1 VPRSRH
7 IPVALVLPLALVLT
21 LGLPGKPAAA
31 PRGQGSVAGL
41 LRYKGCLNG
50 VPGATVTVIGRERQ
64 ARSDAAGRF
73 LLDLPAGSYSLV
85 IRGPSLVPD
94 QRVDEVVVTAGKVSD
109 LGIVEVWADERPA
122 LCVPD
127 AASAAMTGGVEPT
140 VAAAPDLPAVDLPG
154 AAVSAASAAHENVL
168 VRGSPGTGP
177 GQFGLQGNPARE
189 DEDALGPPSFAV
201 GPQGGLLVLDVLNG
215 RIQRFDAR
223 GRFLTSFPITRAGPE
238 PVFESDIAA
247 SDDGAIFL
255 VTEGDSPTLTQF
267 DPSGKVLLSGA
278 LPPSFK
284 GVDQIL
290 AGRGRPTFLMLNGQ
304 SVRAELGWGGIR
316 AEGPRPGLPAGDV
329 YVQVER
335 AGRWSALVRFAAADG
350 RVRRTVNLRS
360 AIPIARV
367 RLVGVNRRGDVVI
380 AVDRHDG
387 ADDEATRAEVLLVSL
402 TPQGHIAGSVVVP
415 PGDRRWLFR
424 EFALAPDGSVV
435 QMQSDLAEVRLV
447 RWPLP
452 SSPRDATTGEGL
464 VRGRILDGT
473 RPAAGAAVSV
483 PRAHRA
489 AAAGADGTFEL
500 RLPPGTWTLGFRR
513 VTPHGSA
520 EAPPAELTVAVT
532 ASATVDVGTVQL
544 VSQKTGAPAPT
555 QSEPFP

>member
-1 VPRSRH
+1 VMRRRILP
-7 IPVALVLPLALVLT
+7 LVLLAALAV
-21 LGLPGKPAAA
+21 PGRGGAT
-31 PRGQGSVAGL
+31 PRGQGTVTGI
-41 LRYKGCLNG
+41 LRYKGCLTG
-50 VPGATVTVIGRERQ
+50 VPAATVTVIGRERK
-64 ARSDAAGRF
+64 ATSDTGGRF
-73 LLDLPAGSYSLV
+73 LVDLPPGSYSLV

-94 QRVDEVVVTAGKVSD
+94 QRVDDVVVTAGKLSD

-127 AASAAMTGGVEPT
+127 AASAAMTGGIEPT

-154 AAVSAASAAHENVL
+154 SSVSTGVGVHETIL
-168 VRGSPGTGP
+168 VRGSPGPAP

-201 GPQGGLLVLDVLNG
+201 STTGGLLVLDVLNA
-215 RIQRFDAR
+215 RVQRFDAR
-223 GRFLTSFPITRAGPE
+223 GRYLASFPIGRPGAE
-238 PVFESDIAA
+238 PVFESDIAV
-247 SDDGAIFL
+247 SDEGNIFL
-255 VTEGDSPTLTQF
+255 VSEGQSPTLTQY
-267 DPSGKVLLSGA
+267 DPAGQVLLSGA

-284 GVDQIL
+284 GIDQIL
-290 AGRGRPTFLMLNGQ
+290 AGKGRPTFLMLNGQ

-335 AGRWSALVRFAAADG
+335 PGRWSALVKFVAADG

-367 RLVGVNRRGDVVI
+367 RLIGVNRRGDVVL
-380 AVDRHDG
+380 ALDRHDG
-387 ADDEATRAEVLLVSL
+387 ADDEAARAEVLLISL
-402 TPQGHIAGSVVVP
+402 TPQGQIAGSVVVP

-447 RWPLP
+447 RWALP
-452 SSPRDATTGEGL
+452 SSPRDAAVGEGL
-464 VRGRILDGT
+464 VKGRLLDGA

-483 PRAHRA
+483 PKAHRSA
-489 AAAGADGTFEL
+489 PVAADGAFEL
-500 RLPPGTWTLGFRR
+500 RLPSGTWTLAFRR
-513 VTPHGSA
+513 LAPHGTT
-520 EAPPAELTVAVT
+520 EPPLAELKVAV
-532 ASATVDVGTVQL
+532 AAGATVDVGTVQL
-544 VSQKTGAPAPT
+544 SAQKSAPPPAA
-555 QSEPFP
+555 QEPIP

>member
-1 VPRSRH
+1 MQRRLH
-7 IPVALVLPLALVLT
+7 FPVALAFAMALVLPAAA
-21 LGLPGKPAAA
+21 AAA
-31 PRGQGSVAGL
+31 PRGQGTVTGM
-41 LRYKGCLNG
+41 LRYKGCLTG

-64 ARSDAAGRF
+64 ARSDSGGRF
-73 LLDLPAGSYSLV
+73 LVDLPSGSYSLV

-94 QRVDEVVVTAGKVSD
+94 QRVDEVVVTAGKLTD

-127 AASAAMTGGVEPT
+127 AASAAVNGGVEPT

-154 AAVSAASAAHENVL
+154 TAVAPASATPENIL

-215 RIQRFDAR
+215 RVQRFDPR
-223 GRFLTSFPITRAGPE
+223 GRFLMSFPIVRAGPE

-255 VTEGDSPTLTQF
+255 VTEGDNPTLTQF

-284 GVDQIL
+284 GVDQIV
-290 AGRGRPTFLMLNGQ
+290 AGKGRPTFLMLNGQ

-316 AEGPRPGLPAGDV
+316 AEGPKPGLPAGDV
-329 YVQVER
+329 YVQAER
-335 AGRWSALVRFAAADG
+335 AGRWSALVRFATAEG
-350 RVRRTVNLRS
+350 KVRRTVNLRS

-367 RLVGVNRRGDVVI
+367 RLVGVNRRGDVVV

-387 ADDEATRAEVLLVSL
+387 ADDEATPAEVLLLSL
-402 TPQGHIAGSVVVP
+402 TQQGQIAGSVVVP

-424 EFALAPDGSVV
+424 EFALAPDGSVI

-447 RWPLP
+447 RWPLA
-452 SSPRDATTGEGL
+452 SSPRDAAVGEGL
-464 VRGRILDGT
+464 VRGRLLDGA
-473 RPAAGAAVSV
+473 RPAAGAAVTAS
-483 PRAHRA
+483 RAHRSVTS
-489 AAAGADGTFEL
+489 GADGSFEL

-513 VTPHGSA
+513 AVPHGSA
-520 EAPPAELTVAVT
+520 EAPPAELKVAV
-532 ASATVDVGTVQL
+532 AAGATVDVGTVQL
-544 VSQKTGAPAPT
+544 APPKVGAPPPA
-555 QSEPFP
+555 QHEAFP

>member
-1 VPRSRH
+1 MLPHRFATFALLAALSL
-7 IPVALVLPLALVLT
+7 PAVAT
-21 LGLPGKPAAA
+21 AA
-31 PRGQGSVAGL
+31 PRGQGTVTGI
-41 LRYKGCLNG
+41 LRYKGCLTG

-64 ARSDAAGRF
+64 ARSDTGGRF
-73 LLDLPAGSYSLV
+73 LVDLPPGSYSLV

-94 QRVDEVVVTAGKVSD
+94 QRVDEVGVTAGKLTD

-154 AAVSAASAAHENVL
+154 TSVSPGTAAHENVL
-168 VRGSPGTGP
+168 VRGSPGTGA

-201 GPQGGLLVLDVLNG
+201 GAQGALFVLDVLNG
-215 RIQRFDAR
+215 RVQRFDAR
-223 GRFLTSFPITRAGPE
+223 GHHLGSFPISRAGLE
-238 PVFESDIAA
+238 PVFESDIAV
-247 SDDGAIFL
+247 SDDGAIFV
-255 VTEGDSPTLTQF
+255 VTEGDSPTLTQY
-267 DPSGKVLLSGA
+267 DPAGRVILSGA

-284 GVDQIL
+284 GVDQIV
-290 AGRGRPTFLMLNGQ
+290 AGKGRPTFLMLNGQ

-350 RVRRTVNLRS
+350 RIRRTVNLRS

-367 RLVGVNRRGDVVI
+367 RLIGVNRRGDVVL

-387 ADDEATRAEVLLVSL
+387 ADDEAARAEVLLVSL
-402 TPQGHIAGSVVVP
+402 TPHGEIAGSVVVP

-452 SSPRDATTGEGL
+452 TSPRDAAVGEGL
-464 VRGRILDGT
+464 VRGRLLDGA
-473 RPAAGAAVSV
+473 RVPAGATVTV
-483 PRAHRA
+483 PRAHRSA
-489 AAAGADGTFEL
+489 PVGADGTFEL
-500 RLPPGTWTLGFRR
+500 RLPSGTWTLAFRR
-513 VTPHGSA
+513 TVPHGA
-520 EAPPAELTVAVT
+520 TEPPPAELKVAV
-532 ASATVDVGTVQL
+532 AAGATVDVGTVQL
-544 VSQKTGAPAPT
+544 AGQKNGAPPAP
-555 QSEPFP
+555 QEPLP

>member
-1 VPRSRH
+1 VPRRRH
-7 IPVALVLPLALVLT
+7 IPVALVLALALP
-21 LGLPGKPAAA
+21 LPGATAAA
-31 PRGQGSVAGL
+31 PRGQGTVTGV

-50 VPGATVTVIGRERQ
+50 VPGATVTVIGRERK
-64 ARSDAAGRF
+64 ARSDAGGRF

-94 QRVDEVVVTAGKVSD
+94 QRVDEVAVAGGKVLD

-127 AASAAMTGGVEPT
+127 AASSAMTGGVEPT

-154 AAVSAASAAHENVL
+154 TAVAPASASHENVL

-201 GPQGGLLVLDVLNG
+201 APQGGLLVLDVLNG
-215 RIQRFDAR
+215 RLQRFDAR
-223 GRFLTSFPITRAGPE
+223 GRFLTSFPIARAGAE
-238 PVFESDIAA
+238 PVFESDVAA
-247 SDDGAIFL
+247 SEDGAIFL
-255 VTEGDSPTLTQF
+255 VTEGDNPTLTPV
-267 DPSGKVLLSGA
+267 DPAGKVLLSGA
-278 LPPSFK
+278 LPPSFR

-290 AGRGRPTFLMLNGQ
+290 AGKGRPTFLMLNGQ

-387 ADDEATRAEVLLVSL
+387 SDDDATRAEVLLVSL
-402 TPQGHIAGSVVVP
+402 TAQGQIAGSVVVP

-424 EFALAPDGSVV
+424 EFALAPDGSVI

-452 SSPRDATTGEGL
+452 SSPRDAAVAEGL

-483 PRAHRA
+483 SRAHRSVV
-489 AAAGADGTFEL
+489 AGADGTFEL

-513 VTPHGSA
+513 VVPQGSA
-520 EAPPAELTVAVT
+520 EAPPADLQVAVV
-532 ASATVDVGTVQL
+532 AGATVDVGTVQL
-544 VSQKTGAPAPT
+544 SSQKTGLPPPAHP
-555 QSEPFP
+555 EPFP

>member
-1 VPRSRH
+1 MPRRHH
-7 IPVALVLPLALVLT
+7 IPVALVLALALVL
-21 LGLPGKPAAA
+21 PAGTDAS
-31 PRGQGSVAGL
+31 PRWQGTVTGL
-41 LRYKGCLNG
+41 LRYKGCMDSVN
-50 VPGATVTVIGRERQ
+50 GATVTVIGRERQ
-64 ARSDAAGRF
+64 GKSDTAGRF
-73 LLDLPAGSYSLV
+73 LLDLPPGSYSLV
-85 IRGPSLVPD
+85 FRGPSLVQD
-94 QRVDEVVVTAGKVSD
+94 QRVDEVVVMAGKVSD
-109 LGIVEVWADERPA
+109 LGIVEVWAYERPA
-122 LCVPD
+122 SCVPD
-127 AASAAMTGGVEPT
+127 AASAAMAGGVEPT
-140 VAAAPDLPAVDLPG
+140 VAAAPDLPALDLPG
-154 AAVSAASAAHENVL
+154 TAVAPASAAHENML
-168 VRGSPGTGP
+168 LRGSPGTGP

-201 GPQGGLLVLDVLNG
+201 GPQGGLLVLDLLNS

-223 GRFLTSFPITRAGPE
+223 GRFLASFPVARAGLE
-238 PVFESDIAA
+238 PVFESDIAVA
-247 SDDGAIFL
+247 DDGAIFL
-255 VTEGDSPTLTQF
+255 VTEGDNPTLTQY

-316 AEGPRPGLPAGDV
+316 AEGPKPGLPAGDV

-335 AGRWSALVRFAAADG
+335 AGRWSALVRFVAADG

-402 TPQGHIAGSVVVP
+402 TPQGQIAGSVMVP

-424 EFALAPDGSVV
+424 EFALAPDGSVI

-447 RWPLP
+447 RWSLP
-452 SSPRDATTGEGL
+452 SSPKDSGVGEGL
-464 VRGRILDGT
+464 VRGRILDGS
-473 RPAAGAAVSV
+473 RPAAGTAVMV
-483 PRAHRA
+483 PRARRSV
-489 AAAGADGTFEL
+489 AAGADGTFEL
-500 RLPPGTWTLGFRR
+500 RLPPGTWALGFRR
-513 VTPHGSA
+513 MAPHGST
-520 EAPPAELTVAVT
+520 EQQPAELTVAVT
-532 ASATVDVGTVQL
+532 AGVTVDVGTVQL
-544 VSQKTGAPAPT
+544 VSQKTGAPVPT
-555 QSEPFP
+555 QTEPIP

>member
-1 VPRSRH
+1 MFLARAS
-7 IPVALVLPLALVLT
+7 LLALAAL
-21 LGLPGKPAAA
+21 LAA
-31 PRGQGSVAGL
+31 PASAMPKGQGTVTGI
-41 LRYKGCLNG
+41 LRYKGCLTG
-50 VPGATVTVIGRERQ
+50 VPGAKVTVIGRDRV
-64 ARSDAAGRF
+64 AKSDSGGRI
-73 LLDLPAGSYSLV
+73 LLDLPPGTYSFV

-94 QRVDEVVVTAGKVSD
+94 QRVDDVTVAAGKLLD

-127 AASAAMTGGVEPT
+127 AASAAMTGDQEPT
-140 VAAAPDLPAVDLPG
+140 VAAAPDLPALDLPG
-154 AAVSAASAAHENVL
+154 SSVTVGGSAQGQVL
-168 VRGSPGTGP
+168 VRGSPGSGQ

-189 DEDALGPPSFAV
+189 DEDALGPPTFAV
-201 GPQGGLLVLDVLNG
+201 LPTGGLIVLDVLNG
-215 RIQRFDAR
+215 RVQRFDPR
-223 GRFLTSFPITRAGPE
+223 GRPAGSFPIGRPGAE
-238 PVFESDIAA
+238 LVFESDLAVGE
-247 SDDGAIFL
+247 DGAIFL
-255 VTEGDSPTLTQF
+255 VTEGDAPLLTQF
-267 DPSGKVLLSGA
+267 DPTGKVLLSGV

-290 AGRGRPTFLMLNGQ
+290 AVRGRPTFLMLNGQ

-387 ADDEATRAEVLLVSL
+387 SDDDATRAEVLLVSL
-402 TPQGHIAGSVVVP
+402 TAQGQIAGSVVVP

-424 EFALAPDGSVV
+424 EFALAPDGSVI

-452 SSPRDATTGEGL
+452 SSPRDAALGEGL
-464 VRGRILDGT
+464 VRGRIHDGT

-483 PRAHRA
+483 PRAHRSVV
-489 AAAGADGTFEL
+489 AGADGTFEL

-513 VTPHGSA
+513 AVPQGSA
-520 EAPPAELTVAVT
+520 DAPPAELQVAVV
-532 ASATVDVGTVQL
+532 AGATVDVGTVQL
-544 VSQKTGAPAPT
+544 SSQKTGLPPPVHP
-555 QSEPFP
+555 EPFP

>member
-1 VPRSRH
+1 MPRRRH
-7 IPVALVLPLALVLT
+7 IPVALALALALVLPAAT
-21 LGLPGKPAAA
+21 AAA
-31 PRGQGSVAGL
+31 PRGQGTVTGL

-64 ARSDAAGRF
+64 ARSDTAGRF

-85 IRGPSLVPD
+85 IRGPGLVPD
-94 QRVDEVVVTAGKVSD
+94 QRVDEVVVAAGKVSD

-127 AASAAMTGGVEPT
+127 AASAATTGGVEPT

-154 AAVSAASAAHENVL
+154 TAVAPATAAHENVL
-168 VRGSPGTGP
+168 LRGSPGTGP

-215 RIQRFDAR
+215 RLQRFDAR
-223 GRFLTSFPITRAGPE
+223 GRFLMSFPIARAGAE

-255 VTEGDSPTLTQF
+255 VTEGDNPTLTQF

-316 AEGPRPGLPAGDV
+316 AEGPKPGLPAGDV

-350 RVRRTVNLRS
+350 RVRRTVSLRS

-402 TPQGHIAGSVVVP
+402 TAQGHIAGSVVVP

-424 EFALAPDGSVV
+424 EFALAPDGSVI

-452 SSPRDATTGEGL
+452 SSPRDVAVGEGL

-483 PRAHRA
+483 PRAHRSV
-489 AAAGADGTFEL
+489 AAGADGTFEL

-513 VTPHGSA
+513 VAPHGST
-520 EAPPAELTVAVT
+520 EAPPAELSVAV
-532 ASATVDVGTVQL
+532 AAGATVDVGTVQL
-544 VSQKTGAPAPT
+544 VSQKTGVPHTVPL
-555 QSEPFP
+555 EPFP